1 MPWSPSDIL
10 MTYYFVLFW
19 KPYFLFI
26 FLPLFLKI
34 PNFFLNVFNDRR
46 ISGRIYIYTHV
57 LRSKRLGRLSSEGE
71 GDQVT
76 TSFLCLIPS
85 QQEDHGVHYNLTFLR
100 GKNNIHNNHKVFLF
114 LGEETRSCA
123 YFHDQRGRVKLQH
136 CGSSGQGAVW
146 SVDVVGTSN
155 RHTNS
160 SCQTQDPPAP
170 RAPGSPAVASA
181 HVRAV
186 DSSREGNLKTVLDS
200 SATQRNTVQGARFRL
215 KLPSISHKQVRF
227 LSFIILCSSN
237 CVCFFFL

>member
-1 MPWSPSDIL
+1 MFL
-10 MTYYFVLFW
+10 MTVVSVVEFISTLMSCVRNVLEDWAVTGKEINHHRFFVWFR
-19 KPYFLFI
+19 
-26 FLPLFLKI
+26 
-34 PNFFLNVFNDRR
+34 V
-46 ISGRIYIYTHV
+46 
-57 LRSKRLGRLSSEGE
+57 SKRTMAC
-71 GDQVT
+71 T
-76 TSFLCLIPS
+76 TIWL
-85 QQEDHGVHYNLTFLR
+85 FLR
-100 GKNNIHNNHKVFLF
+100 GENNIHNNHKVFLF

-227 LSFIILCSSN
+227 FVIYYYLF
-237 CVCFFFL
+237 